1 MTSTY
6 HLIDV
11 ARHKLLHAGEN
22 VIVLSIPGGMNAN
35 FMRLKDTIEGYGIV
49 SRAIHW
55 LMAIGIVGTFGL
67 GFWMVGLDYY
77 SPYYRSA
84 PDLHRSIGIILF
96 LALAIRL
103 IWRLANVR
111 PSNDELTSFERKAAR
126 LVHASF
132 YPLIIVVTISGY
144 FISTLDGRSI
154 EIFGLFSIPSIV
166 EAKGYEDSA
175 GLIHEYLAYAI
186 LALAS
191 VHALAALKH
200 HFIDK
205 HKTLT
210 RMLSGPTQH

>member
-1 MTSTY
+1 
-6 HLIDV
+6 
-11 ARHKLLHAGEN
+11 
-22 VIVLSIPGGMNAN
+22 MNAS
-35 FMRLKDTIEGYGIV
+35 FMRLKDTIEGYGVV

-55 LMAIGIVGTFGL
+55 LMAIGIVGIFGL
-67 GFWMVGLDYY
+67 GCWMVSLDYY

-96 LALAIRL
+96 LALLVRL
-103 IWRLANVR
+103 LWRLANVR
-111 PSNDELTSFERKAAR
+111 PSDDELTRFERRTAR
-126 LVHASF
+126 VVHASF
-132 YPLIIVVTISGY
+132 YPLILAVSISGY

-154 EIFGLFSIPSIV
+154 EIFGLLSIPSIV

-175 GLIHEYLAYAI
+175 GLIHEYLAYVI

-191 VHALAALKH
+191 IHALAALKH

-210 RMLSGPTQH
+210 RMLSGPHQH